1 MSEHGDSDMDATEE
15 INVDDSDSRSC
26 SPRNYASHDGRHVS
40 QDECSSSPPPSQTG
54 ARTLSND
61 SPRSHPFSIS
71 RLLGESGV
79 QNPKSPSS
87 EEPDS
92 DKERKW
98 SWEEGNN
105 NNNNN
110 NNNNDNTSNNNN
122 NNNNNNN
129 SQATPAGLLD
139 QDPGR
144 RSWGHDVEEKLSE
157 KDDDDSAPDARTN
170 SSSSVHCASAADLLA
185 PFRLFPAGTGLI
197 YTGGGVIRVPAHRP
211 PGANGAPAGALPA
224 QALIPP
230 WSLQALQHSQQQAAA
245 AGLHRASILA
255 NLAAHPLQAHPH
267 LKDRLAGR
275 RVLPSSLH
283 RCLVFVDS
291 PCRRTGTRVPER
303 LGLPARDSPRFHSD
317 HHFRLRIPLNIRVP
331 SRKVKRERTSIL
343 IRATARHTSRR
354 GIAALLF
361 MA

>member
-1 MSEHGDSDMDATEE
+1 MSERGDSDIDATEE

-26 SPRNYASHDGRHVS
+26 SPRNYTSHDAGRHVS
-40 QDECSSSPPPSQTG
+40 QDASECSTSPPPSQTG
-54 ARTLSND
+54 AKTLSND

-79 QNPKSPSS
+79 PNPKSPSS

-98 SWEEGNN
+98 SWEEGH
-105 NNNNN
+105 
-110 NNNNDNTSNNNN
+110 

-129 SQATPAGLLD
+129 SQAPSAGVLD
-139 QDPGR
+139 DGR
-144 RSWGHDVEEKLSE
+144 RSWGHDAEEKLSE
-157 KDDDDSAPDARTN
+157 KDDDDSTPDTRAN

-211 PGANGAPAGALPA
+211 PGANSAPAGALPA

-267 LKDRLAGR
+267 LKDRLAGTC
-275 RVLPSSLH
+275 V
-283 RCLVFVDS
+283 
-291 PCRRTGTRVPER
+291 TR
-303 LGLPARDSPRFHSD
+303 
-317 HHFRLRIPLNIRVP
+317 I
-331 SRKVKRERTSIL
+331 
-343 IRATARHTSRR
+343 
-354 GIAALLF
+354 
-361 MA
+361 